1 MNINYAHIGN
11 QNSFKSHMSI
21 LIWIEIKVFSSRSF
35 VKISASW
42 LEVETNSSSIS
53 LLRTW
58 LGIKWCFISICF
70 VLLCCMRFLEILMAL
85 KLSHSI
91 GTFEDVISKSKSYCL
106 IHKIWATQLPA
117 ATYLDSVVNS
127 ATQFCF
133 FENQDTSELPKN

>member
-1 MNINYAHIGN
+1 MIINYAHIDN
-11 QNSFKSHMSI
+11 QNSFKSHMPS
-21 LIWIEIKVFSSRSF
+21 LQRIEIKAFSSWSF

-42 LEVETNSSSIS
+42 SEVETNSSSTS

-58 LGIKWCFISICF
+58 SRMKWCFISIYF
-70 VLLCCMRFLEILMAL
+70 VLKYYMGFFKILMAL
-85 KLSHSI
+85 VLSHII
-91 GTFEDVISKSKSYCL
+91 GTFENAISKSKSCCL

-117 ATYLDSVVNS
+117 ATYTDSAVDN